1 MKSFEYHFLGISK
14 SFGSKIVIKDARIK
28 VRNAQC
34 TLLIGE
40 NGTGKTTL
48 LKIMSG
54 LDKPDVGLV
63 RMDDRDYQ
71 WGQSKSRLLKNMMY
85 LHQQPY
91 MLDGTVRKNLEYILK
106 VNGLS
111 VKRHQASIQ
120 EAIEWAGIERF
131 IDQDAKNLSG
141 GEKQRVAIARAYLRN
156 PQVVLLDEPTANL
169 DQASRLRTLELLKQ
183 LKASG
188 IAMIIASHDPDLF
201 LAFQDERLN
210 LAQGKLTNL
219 KPRAKRDSV
228 TPIQRYQSKSA

>member
-1 MKSFEYHFLGISK
+1 MNSFEYHFLGISK
-14 SFGSKIVIKDARIK
+14 SYRSSIVIKDARIK
-28 VRNAQC
+28 VSNAQC

-54 LDKPDVGLV
+54 LEKPDVGMV
-63 RMDDRDYQ
+63 RIDGQDVK
-71 WGQSKSRLLKNMMY
+71 WGRSKNRLLKNMMY

-91 MLDGTVRKNLEYILK
+91 MLDGSVRNNLEYILK

-111 VKRHQASIQ
+111 VKQNQ
-120 EAIEWAGIERF
+120 ELILQAIEWAGIERV
-131 IDQDAKNLSG
+131 IDQDAKHLSG

-169 DQASRLRTLELLKQ
+169 DQASRVRTLALLKQ

-201 LAFQDERLN
+201 AEFQDERLN